1 MAKKFIRTGLYCS
14 LAVIL
19 VLSLAFAGCG
29 SSGGGNGGAGGGGG
43 DSEQTG
49 QLVVNVYDD
58 ETKELIRSKKL
69 NVTLDGNSVMVTTG
83 THTFTNLS
91 AGEKTLTIS
100 VLGYSPYTATV
111 VIEAGKITTHN
122 AYLVKSGTG
131 PSFPL
136 VIPMLQVPV
145 AAGGFPTGTGDS
157 GVKNVNYIYLLGMHE
172 VTYALWKEVY
182 DWATDEAR
190 GENRYYF
197 QNAGQKGSDGAETD
211 TDQHPVT
218 MITWQDA
225 IVWCNALTECYNA
238 RNGTNLNCVYTYNG
252 EVLRDSRID
261 NLEAYSNAVAGPT
274 NGFRLPLSVEWEL
287 AARWMGS
294 KEDPPD
300 WAIEYPAG
308 SGVYWTP
315 GNYASGAT
323 APYTDV
329 DATSAVAWYSKNS
342 GGATHPVGEKDPN
355 ALGLFD
361 MSGNVREYCFEQ
373 ANPSTAIRYQ
383 LGGSWKAP
391 DSDLQIGEKYSGFGT
406 ADDVGFRL
414 ARTP

>member
-1 MAKKFIRTGLYCS
+1 MPSPVAA
-14 LAVIL
+14 AV
-19 VLSLAFAGCG
+19 AQER
-29 SSGGGNGGAGGGGG
+29 GAEWGG

-218 MITWQDA
+218 AITWQDA

-252 EVLRDSRID
+252 RSSGI
-261 NLEAYSNAVAGPT
+261 P
-274 NGFRLPLSVEWEL
+274 
-287 AARWMGS
+287 GS
-294 KEDPPD
+294 
-300 WAIEYPAG
+300 I
-308 SGVYWTP
+308 
-315 GNYASGAT
+315 
-323 APYTDV
+323 
-329 DATSAVAWYSKNS
+329 
-342 GGATHPVGEKDPN
+342 
-355 ALGLFD
+355 
-361 MSGNVREYCFEQ
+361 
-373 ANPSTAIRYQ
+373 I
-383 LGGSWKAP
+383 
-391 DSDLQIGEKYSGFGT
+391 
-406 ADDVGFRL
+406 
-414 ARTP
+414 